1 MQVKDMFLK
10 NEKYSFIFLGII
22 FFLICPKAFSVE
34 DDRTRVS
41 NYLNSLKHFSASFLQ
56 NDGENL
62 SEGKVYIGKER
73 IRAEYFYP
81 TKILLILDQNKA
93 MYYNYELEEDEF
105 FNPKDTNAWF
115 FYEIF
120 RNPVFFLDS
129 LLEVQ
134 NNELIIESKMIQ
146 FGMSIIENIGVNIE
160 GSRYLIRVI
169 FEKNPITLR
178 GVEFFFNEDFLKLSI
193 YNHNYNEDFD
203 EGFFKLINP
212 KFLN

>member
-1 MQVKDMFLK
+1 MD
-10 NEKYSFIFLGII
+10 S
-22 FFLICPKAFSVE
+22 
-34 DDRTRVS
+34 D
-41 NYLNSLKHFSASFLQ
+41 
-56 NDGENL
+56 
-62 SEGKVYIGKER
+62 
-73 IRAEYFYP
+73 
-81 TKILLILDQNKA
+81 KA

-134 NNELIIESKMIQ
+134 NNELIIEK
-146 FGMSIIENIGVNIE
+146 NGVNIE